1 MALLHTTSQIIT
13 AGVAIIA
20 FSLLLYALTFNL
32 RERVVRLFA
41 LILVCVVIV
50 FTAEAIGG
58 TLSQAW
64 EIEFWLRFQWVG
76 IVGLPPAYI
85 HFSDSI
91 LATTGRP
98 SRGRRTILVVA
109 SYVIS
114 AFFLVM
120 IPSDIMFGDLV
131 MNRPPAAHL
140 QRTFF
145 TDLFTFYYL
154 LIIGIAWINFV
165 RAYQRTIMSASRRRM
180 IYLIVGSIAPAIG
193 CFPFLLFGSGIA
205 SNYPIAFW
213 AVVAIS
219 NFFVGALII
228 IMAYSV
234 SFFGVT
240 WPDRVIRSRLFKW
253 IMRGPVTAIFTLGVV
268 TVTRRFGLLTGNG
281 YIALVPILMVVS
293 ILLSEFVITLFNS
306 YWERSLFFGKDGV
319 ELTRI
324 KNLANRFL
332 TENDLRQFLE
342 LILAAACDLLRAK
355 GAFIVTLNKSNSDIY
370 IHVGDFR
377 FEDLPDFDAFRMSQ
391 KEQPKIGLFQWG
403 TAVVT
408 LLQDENNPET
418 VYGILGVIDHNVDGL
433 PEEEVIAIQ
442 TLAGRAMYA
451 IREWFE
457 QKQAIESLEM
467 IGSQVDYI
475 HRLSAAARYDESM
488 ILEEVSIEPDD
499 LAQLVK
505 EALAHYWGGPK
516 LTNSPLMQ
524 LQVVQETLNEHE
536 GNTTNALRAIL
547 RQAIESTRPDG
558 ERKFTSDWILYNIL
572 ELRFLEGKKVREIAL
587 RLAVSEADLYRKQ
600 RIAIEEVKQAII
612 EMELNARHS

>member
-442 TLAGRAMYA
+442 TLAGQAMYA